1 MIYIGLCGWGDQDSL
16 YSDDVQAKD
25 KLAQY
30 SSHFNTMIEMFDAF
44 KTSLKPY
51 QDHQKL
57 EMVLF

>member
-30 SSHFNTMIEMFDAF
+30 SSHF
-44 KTSLKPY
+44 
-51 QDHQKL
+51 
-57 EMVLF
+57 